1 MHATRPTTRPLVAP
15 TRGAHTPRAAAPRRA
30 APLRAATSYSAPSKA
45 GGATALDIIRRHS
58 EVVPDTVLLGNRGT
72 VDVPTAAT
80 VSAAVLA
87 GLVANPGA
95 GVREY
100 QVRECGV
107 GGAGEGRGRRAQAG
121 LRMAPA
127 FVRGESPRRSL
138 AARSNSRAPAPVDT
152 RPPTSA
158 CGVGWQLRPAASVGS
173 GVVGGGG
180 AAVRTPRQ
188 PGRRHRRLRVDV
200 CIWPSHRRAQP
211 PSLSTVPPFG

>member
-15 TRGAHTPRAAAPRRA
+15 TRSAPTPRAAPRRA
-30 APLRAATSYSAPSKA
+30 PPPARAATSYSAPSKA

-100 QVRECGV
+100 QVSSVVWE
-107 GGAGEGRGRRAQAG
+107 GAEGGRGERRAQAG
-121 LRMAPA
+121 LCM
-127 FVRGESPRRSL
+127 PRRLVGVSRRVARGRGAEHCSL
-138 AARSNSRAPAPVDT
+138 RARRHAAA
-152 RPPTSA
+152 
-158 CGVGWQLRPAASVGS
+158 AASVWRRVAPATWGER
-173 GVVGGGG
+173 GVWRGRKRAGGPAG
-180 AAVRTPRQ
+180 
-188 PGRRHRRLRVDV
+188 
-200 CIWPSHRRAQP
+200 
-211 PSLSTVPPFG
+211 